1 MFSPDPSKE
10 TIEICFYHKQNNENY
25 PLGLI
30 LDSKLDFSEYIEIY
44 FIRHNKKKNKS
55 FLKYLIK
62 KFNIVFLIVLVF
74 LKNLQSHLIV
84 IFYVLNNTFFYTQ
97 LIFFSFLRR
106 FLLRFFLFFFLFSKI
121 LISFSDLLSPFVF
134 FFSRKKKFMN
144 HLKLVEIAWN
154 HLIFF
159 QKIWIFL
166 LISKDRNFKL

>member
-97 LIFFSFLRR
+97 LIFFRS
-106 FLLRFFLFFFLFSKI
+106 SED
-121 LISFSDLLSPFVF
+121 SYYVF
-134 FFSRKKKFMN
+134 FFSFSCSVKFWYLSLTFCHRLYFSSSERKN
-144 HLKLVEIAWN
+144 L
-154 HLIFF
+154 
-159 QKIWIFL
+159 WIT
-166 LISKDRNFKL
+166 